1 MRLGNI
7 IFCFALMAALIVAS
21 GDAAVSPL
29 RIEVSPRISSAPA
42 VVRIRAIVAPDA
54 ANRAL
59 HFVVDSGAYYRSS
72 MVPLDGANAAAVT
85 EMTLKNI
92 PGGDYEVT
100 VALVDASG
108 RPRTTDRREVTVSST
123 PLSETSFN

>member
-7 IFCFALMAALIVAS
+7 IFCFAIMVPLTVAS
-21 GDAAVSPL
+21 GDAADSPL

-42 VVRIRAIVAPDA
+42 VVRIRAIVTPNAV
-54 ANRAL
+54 NRAL
-59 HFVVDSGAYYRSS
+59 HIVIDSGSYYRSS

-85 EMTLKNI
+85 ETTLKNI

-108 RPRTTDRREVTVSST
+108 HPRTMDRREVTVSST
-123 PLSETSFN
+123 PLSTALN

>member
-7 IFCFALMAALIVAS
+7 IFCFALMAALTVAS
-21 GDAAVSPL
+21 GDAADSPL

-42 VVRIRAIVAPDA
+42 VVRIRAIVTPDA

-59 HFVVDSGAYYRSS
+59 HIVVDSGSYYRSS

-85 EMTLKNI
+85 EKTLKNI

-100 VALVDASG
+100 VALVDESG
-108 RPRTTDRREVTVSST
+108 LPRTMDRREVTVSAS
-123 PLSETSFN
+123 PLSATSYN